1 MEKTSITRILTTS
14 DRYNCCYRCGGGVFL
29 RVGEEDKYQACCSS
43 CGSITDLYLVYNPYY
58 NAEAMCRLGYNNMT
72 LYNKFYVRSLN
83 KLNIKNGDYILVD
96 VDDGFIDFAGT
107 IQGVLEFLE
116 SKKDVP
122 DHLYKVYK
130 LVKFEF
136 HQVGFSDL
144 IEAVVAEL
152 S

>member
-43 CGSITDLYLVYNPYY
+43 CGSTTDLCIAYNPYDY
-58 NAEAMCRLGYNNMT
+58 TEVICRLCYNNLT
-72 LYNKFYVRSLN
+72 VFSKFYAKALKHMS
-83 KLNIKNGDYILVD
+83 IKDGEYILVD

-107 IQGVLEFLE
+107 IQGVLEFLDG
-116 SKKDVP
+116 KKDVP
-122 DHLYKVYK
+122 DHLFKVYK
-130 LVKFEF
+130 LVRFEF
-136 HQVGFSDL
+136 HQVGYSDL